1 MNRLILCV
9 CLAAVPLA
17 VQVLAQAPATP
28 PAALA
33 CEALRHKGDAGY
45 KACYQRL
52 TTANDPAVQGEGWWG
67 TGDYRSA
74 NDAFRAALK
83 LRPKD
88 PAPRVRWGR
97 MYLDHWQAGEAKEL
111 FAEAVGLQADY
122 PPALLGMALVAG
134 EQFESE
140 AIKNAEKALK
150 ADPKLY
156 EAHEVIA
163 RVQLED
169 GSSDKAAAAARKALE
184 VEPEALDAMAL
195 LGTVD
200 LLDDKKDSPWMA
212 RALAINKGYG
222 RAYAIAAHFFIITRR
237 YEEGIAMYRK
247 ALALDP
253 ALNDARSDMGVNLM
267 RLGQEEE
274 ARKQLEQ
281 AYNNGYQNPETVNSL
296 RLLESMKEY
305 VTFKT
310 PTTILVL
317 HKKEAELLR
326 PYFQAEFDRALA
338 TYEKK
343 YKFKLTKPVQLEVY
357 PNHEDF
363 AVRTLG
369 MPGLGALGV
378 TFGYTVAMDS
388 PSGRKPGQW
397 HWASTMW
404 HELSHVYA
412 LEMTGHRVP
421 RWFTEGLAVY
431 EETAAAPDWGDRLDP
446 GAIEAIKKK
455 ALLPVAELDRGFMH
469 PTNPGQV
476 MVSYFQGGKICNFID
491 QKWGYDK
498 MISMLHDF
506 AEKKSVAEVIQ
517 KEFQMSPEEFDRQF
531 IAWLEPQVAKTVS
544 NYDDWRKRIKG
555 LSENVKAKKWD
566 DVIQEGEAIRDF
578 YTEYVELGNVYDFLA
593 QAWLAK
599 GDKAKATKE
608 LETYSRIGGRDP
620 QTLKQLAD
628 LQTEQGRKKDAAATL
643 ERLNLIYLEDE
654 SSHSRLGK
662 LHMDLNNANGAI
674 REYRAV
680 LQLKPVDPAA
690 AHLGL
695 AGAFKAANRMDDA
708 REEVVSALEAAPGY
722 KPAQKLLLELS
733 GKEQ

>member
-1 MNRLILCV
+1 MRKL
-9 CLAAVPLA
+9 LALVSFAVLPLS
-17 VQVLAQAPATP
+17 AQAPATP
-28 PAALA
+28 AEALP
-33 CEALRHKGDAGY
+33 CEALRHKGNPTY

-52 TTANDPAVQGEGWWG
+52 TSATDPAVRAEGLWG
-67 TGDYRSA
+67 VGDYRSA
-74 NDAFRAALK
+74 NDAFRDALK

-97 MYLDHWQAGEAKEL
+97 MYLDHWQAGEARDL
-111 FAEAVGLQADY
+111 FKEAVALKEDY
-122 PPALLGMALVAG
+122 APALLGMGLVAG
-134 EQFESE
+134 EQFESQ
-140 AIKNAEKALK
+140 AIKNAEKALQS
-150 ADPKLY
+150 DPKLY
-156 EAHEVIA
+156 EAHELIA

-169 GSSDKAAAAARKALE
+169 GSPEKAAAAARKALE
-184 VEPEALDAMAL
+184 IYPEALDALAV
-195 LGTVD
+195 LGTID
-200 LLDDKKDSPWMA
+200 LLDDKKESPWMT
-212 RALAINKGYG
+212 RALAINPGYG
-222 RAYAIAAHFFIITRR
+222 NAYAIAAHFFIITRR
-237 YEEGIAMYRK
+237 YEEGIAQYRR
-247 ALALDP
+247 ALELDP
-253 ALNDARSDMGVNLM
+253 SLQGARSDMGVNLM
-267 RLGQEEE
+267 RLGQEDE
-274 ARKQLEQ
+274 ARKHLEQ
-281 AYNNGYQNPETVNSL
+281 AYAAGYQNPETVNSL
-296 RLLESMKEY
+296 RLLDSMKDY

-317 HKKEAELLR
+317 HKKEAALLR

-343 YKFKLTKPVQLEVY
+343 YKFKLKKPVQLEVY

-412 LEMTGHRVP
+412 LEITGHRVP

-446 GAIEAIKKK
+446 GAIDAIKKK
-455 ALLPVAELDRGFMH
+455 TLLPVTELDRGFMH
-469 PTNPGQV
+469 PTGPNQV

-498 MISMLHDF
+498 MIAMLHDF
-506 AEKKSVAEVIQ
+506 AAKMTVPEVIE
-517 KEFQMSPEEFDRQF
+517 KEFQMKPEEFDRQF
-531 IAWLEPQVAKTVS
+531 LAWLEPQTAKTVS
-544 NYDDWRKRIKG
+544 SYDDWRKRIKG
-555 LSENVKAKKWD
+555 VSDSVKAKKWD
-566 DVIQEGEAIRDF
+566 DVIKEGEAIRDS
-578 YTEYVELGNVYDFLA
+578 YSEYVEMGNVYDFLA

-620 QTLKQLAD
+620 ETLKQLSA
-628 LQTEQGRKKDAAATL
+628 LQTEQGRKKEAAATL

-654 SSHSRLGK
+654 AAHSRLGA
-662 LHMDLNNANGAI
+662 LDLDLGNSAGAI
-674 REYRAV
+674 REYQSV
-680 LQLKPVDPAA
+680 LQLKPLDPAA

-695 AGAFKAANRMDDA
+695 AVAFKTANRPDDA
-708 REEVVSALEAAPGY
+708 REEVISALEAAPGY

-733 GKEQ
+733 GKE